1 MNRSEMTNMTKTDEP
16 DPASRWTLE
25 EFEMQIADMMDA
37 AYKTPVDNRSARM
50 KARASRV
57 TPGIIEGIRNAGP
70 HMPGKDRIVFPHT
83 IGFDLKNDPLPD
95 RACISIPG
103 EEGRQI
109 GYLRRMNG
117 AVSWRD
123 LAALDV
129 ARMPDDMPWYRVT
142 YLYTHR
148 RALRGCTVWCWIDAA
163 GKVRIAESPGM
174 EADDVRGNAAMADM
188 ICTTLQAQADRRFCW
203 EIAADEGY
211 AKASLGCTA
220 EEVKSLLY
228 ARQLPVTATGRK
240 RPILHLVAAHRRR
253 MKEGIDVDIKP
264 FLRGVAEVTM
274 DGTLFRV
281 RAPESNTRQP
291 SLIRYD

>member
-1 MNRSEMTNMTKTDEP
+1 MMDNTNNP
-16 DPASRWTLE
+16 DRWTQE
-25 EFEMQIADMMDA
+25 DFETQIADMLDA
-37 AYKTPVDNRSARM
+37 AYKTPVDRKSTSM

-57 TPGIIEGIRNAGP
+57 TPGIVEGIRSAGP
-70 HMPGKDRIVFPHT
+70 HMPGKDRIVLPHT
-83 IGFDLKNDPLPD
+83 IGFDLDNDPLPE

-103 EEGRQI
+103 DEGRQI

-117 AVSWRD
+117 VISWRD

-129 ARMPDDMPWYRVT
+129 AHMPDDMPWYRVT
-142 YLYTHR
+142 YLFTKR
-148 RALRGCTVWCWIDAA
+148 RTLRGATVWCWIDSA
-163 GKVRIAESPGM
+163 GKVRLADSPGLDTAKDNTAPM
-174 EADDVRGNAAMADM
+174 EDM
-188 ICTTLQAQADRRFCW
+188 ISTTLQAQADRRFCW
-203 EIAADEGY
+203 EIAADEGF

-228 ARQLPVTATGRK
+228 ARQLPVTSTGRK

-264 FLRGVAEVTM
+264 FLRGVAEVSM

-281 RAPESNTRQP
+281 RAPESK
-291 SLIRYD
+291 SVVM

>member
-1 MNRSEMTNMTKTDEP
+1 MNTSEMTAMTKTNER
-16 DPASRWTLE
+16 DPADHWTLE

-37 AYKTPVDNRSARM
+37 AYKTPVDRKSRTM
-50 KARASRV
+50 KARASRI
-57 TPGIIEGIRNAGP
+57 TPGIIEGIRNTGP
-70 HMPGKDRIVFPHT
+70 HMPGKDRIVLPHT
-83 IGFDLKNDPLPD
+83 IGFDLDNDPLPE

-103 EEGRQI
+103 EEEGRQI

-117 AVSWRD
+117 VVSWRD
-123 LAALDV
+123 LASLDV

-142 YLYTHR
+142 YLFTKR

-163 GKVRIAESPGM
+163 GKVRLANSPGLDTATDNTASM
-174 EADDVRGNAAMADM
+174 EDM
-188 ICTTLQAQADRRFCW
+188 ISTTLQAQADRRFCW
-203 EIAADEGY
+203 EIAADEGF

-274 DGTLFRV
+274 DGTQFKV
-281 RAPESNTRQP
+281 RAPQTGAQAA
-291 SLIRYD
+291 

>member
-1 MNRSEMTNMTKTDEP
+1 MTQ
-16 DPASRWTLE
+16 RWTLE

-37 AYKTPVDNRSARM
+37 AFKTPVDRKSTAM
-50 KARASRV
+50 KARASRI
-57 TPGIIEGIRNAGP
+57 TPGIIEGVRNAGP
-70 HMPGKDRIVFPHT
+70 HMPGKDRIVLPHT
-83 IGFDLKNDPLPD
+83 IGFDLDNDPLPV

-103 EEGRQI
+103 EEEGRQI
-109 GYLRRMNG
+109 CYLRRMNG
-117 AVSWRD
+117 VVSWRD

-142 YLYTHR
+142 YLFTKR
-148 RALRGCTVWCWIDAA
+148 RTLRGATVWCWIDGA

-174 EADDVRGNAAMADM
+174 EADDVRGNAAMMDM
-188 ICTTLQAQADRRFCW
+188 ISTTLQAQADRRFCW
-203 EIAADEGY
+203 EIAADEGF

-274 DGTLFRV
+274 DGTQFKV
-281 RAPESNTRQP
+281 RAPEAKP
-291 SLIRYD
+291 

>member
-1 MNRSEMTNMTKTDEP
+1 MTKADN
-16 DPASRWTLE
+16 RWTLE

-37 AYKTPVDNRSARM
+37 AYKTPVDRKSATM
-50 KARASRV
+50 KARASRI

-70 HMPGKDRIVFPHT
+70 HMPGKDRIVLPHT
-83 IGFDLKNDPLPD
+83 IGFDLDNDPLPE

-103 EEGRQI
+103 EDEGRQI

-117 AVSWRD
+117 VVSWRD

-142 YLYTHR
+142 YLFTKR

-188 ICTTLQAQADRRFCW
+188 ICTTLQAEADRRFCW

-274 DGTLFRV
+274 DGTQFKV
-281 RAPESNTRQP
+281 RAPQTGVQAA
-291 SLIRYD
+291 

>member
-1 MNRSEMTNMTKTDEP
+1 MTQ
-16 DPASRWTLE
+16 RWTQD
-25 EFEMQIADMMDA
+25 EFEMQIADMIDA
-37 AYKTPVDNRSARM
+37 AYRTPVNRKSKTM
-50 KARASRV
+50 KARASRI
-57 TPGIIEGIRNAGP
+57 TPGIIEGVRNAGP
-70 HMPGKDRIVFPHT
+70 HMPGKDRIVLPHT
-83 IGFDLKNDPLPD
+83 IGFDLDNDPLPV

-103 EEGRQI
+103 EEEGRQI
-109 GYLRRMNG
+109 CYLRRMNG
-117 AVSWRD
+117 VVSWRD

-142 YLYTHR
+142 YLFTKR
-148 RALRGCTVWCWIDAA
+148 RTLRGATVWCWIDGA

-174 EADDVRGNAAMADM
+174 EADDVRGNAAMMDM
-188 ICTTLQAQADRRFCW
+188 ISTTLQAQADRRFCW
-203 EIAADEGY
+203 EIAADEGF

-274 DGTLFRV
+274 DGTQFKV
-281 RAPESNTRQP
+281 RAPEAKP
-291 SLIRYD
+291 

>member
-1 MNRSEMTNMTKTDEP
+1 MTQ
-16 DPASRWTLE
+16 RWTQD
-25 EFEMQIADMMDA
+25 EFEMQIADMIDA
-37 AYKTPVDNRSARM
+37 AYRTPVNRKSKTM
-50 KARASRV
+50 KARASRI
-57 TPGIIEGIRNAGP
+57 TPGIIEGVRNAGP
-70 HMPGKDRIVFPHT
+70 HMPGKDRIVLPHT
-83 IGFDLKNDPLPD
+83 IGFDLDNDPLPV

-103 EEGRQI
+103 EEEGRQI
-109 GYLRRMNG
+109 CYLRRMNG
-117 AVSWRD
+117 VVSWRD

-142 YLYTHR
+142 YLFTKR
-148 RALRGCTVWCWIDAA
+148 RTLRGATVWCWIDCA

-174 EADDVRGNAAMADM
+174 EADDVRGNAAMMDM
-188 ICTTLQAQADRRFCW
+188 ISTTLQAQADRRFCW
-203 EIAADEGY
+203 EIAADEGF

-274 DGTLFRV
+274 DGTQFKV
-281 RAPESNTRQP
+281 RAPEAKP
-291 SLIRYD
+291 CP

>member
-1 MNRSEMTNMTKTDEP
+1 MNRSEMTTMTKTNERDQA
-16 DPASRWTLE
+16 DRWTLE

-37 AYKTPVDNRSARM
+37 AYKTPVDRKSRTM
-50 KARASRV
+50 KARASRI
-57 TPGIIEGIRNAGP
+57 TPGIIEGIRTTGP
-70 HMPGKDRIVFPHT
+70 HMPGKDRIVLPHT
-83 IGFDLKNDPLPD
+83 IGFDLDNDPLPE

-117 AVSWRD
+117 VVSWRD

-129 ARMPDDMPWYRVT
+129 ARMPDDMPWYRTT
-142 YLYTHR
+142 YLFIKR
-148 RALRGCTVWCWIDAA
+148 RALRGVTVWCWIDSA
-163 GKVRIAESPGM
+163 GKVRLADSPGLNTATDNTASM
-174 EADDVRGNAAMADM
+174 EDM
-188 ICTTLQAQADRRFCW
+188 ISTTLQAQADRRFCW
-203 EIAADEGY
+203 EIAADDGY

-253 MKEGIDVDIKP
+253 MKEGIDVDIKT

-274 DGTLFRV
+274 DGTQFKV
-281 RAPESNTRQP
+281 RAPQTGAQAA
-291 SLIRYD
+291 

>member
-1 MNRSEMTNMTKTDEP
+1 MTKADN
-16 DPASRWTLE
+16 RWTLE

-37 AYKTPVDNRSARM
+37 AYKTPVDRKSATM
-50 KARASRV
+50 KARASRI

-70 HMPGKDRIVFPHT
+70 HMPGKDRIVLPHT
-83 IGFDLKNDPLPD
+83 IGFDLDNDPLPE

-103 EEGRQI
+103 EDEGRQI

-117 AVSWRD
+117 VVIWRD

-142 YLYTHR
+142 YLFTKR

-188 ICTTLQAQADRRFCW
+188 ICTTLQAEADRRFCW

-274 DGTLFRV
+274 DGTQFKV
-281 RAPESNTRQP
+281 RAPQTGVQAA
-291 SLIRYD
+291 

>member
-1 MNRSEMTNMTKTDEP
+1 MTGTNMTKTDN
-16 DPASRWTLE
+16 RWTQE

-37 AYKTPVDNRSARM
+37 AYKTPVDRKSATM
-50 KARASRV
+50 KARASRI

-70 HMPGKDRIVFPHT
+70 HMPGKDRIVLPHT
-83 IGFDLKNDPLPD
+83 IGFDLKNDPLPE

-103 EEGRQI
+103 EEEGRQI

-117 AVSWRD
+117 VVSWRD

-142 YLYTHR
+142 YLFTKR
-148 RALRGCTVWCWIDAA
+148 RALRGYTVWCWIDGA

-174 EADDVRGNAAMADM
+174 EADDVRGNAAMEDM
-188 ICTTLQAQADRRFCW
+188 ISTALQAQADRRFCW
-203 EIAADEGY
+203 EIAADEGF

-274 DGTLFRV
+274 DGTRFKV
-281 RAPESNTRQP
+281 RAPQTGVQAASITP
-291 SLIRYD
+291 P

>member
-1 MNRSEMTNMTKTDEP
+1 MMDNTNNP
-16 DPASRWTLE
+16 DRWTQE
-25 EFEMQIADMMDA
+25 DFETQIADMLDA
-37 AYKTPVDNRSARM
+37 AYKTPVDRKSTSM

-57 TPGIIEGIRNAGP
+57 TPGIVEGIRSAGP
-70 HMPGKDRIVFPHT
+70 HMPGKDRIVLPHT
-83 IGFDLKNDPLPD
+83 IGFDLDNDPLPE

-103 EEGRQI
+103 DEGRQI

-117 AVSWRD
+117 VISWRD

-142 YLYTHR
+142 YLFTNR
-148 RALRGCTVWCWIDAA
+148 RALRGCTVWCWIDGA

-174 EADDVRGNAAMADM
+174 EADDKQGNSAMEDM
-188 ICTTLQAQADRRFCW
+188 ISTTLQAQADRRFCW
-203 EIAADEGY
+203 EIAANEGF

-253 MKEGIDVDIKP
+253 MKEVIDVDIKP

-281 RAPESNTRQP
+281 RAPESK
-291 SLIRYD
+291 SVVM

>member
-1 MNRSEMTNMTKTDEP
+1 MNTSEMTTMTKTNER
-16 DPASRWTLE
+16 DPADRWTLE

-37 AYKTPVDNRSARM
+37 AYKTPVDRKSTTM
-50 KARASRV
+50 KARASRI

-70 HMPGKDRIVFPHT
+70 HMPGKDRIVLPHT
-83 IGFDLKNDPLPD
+83 IGFDLDNDPLPE

-103 EEGRQI
+103 EEEGRQI

-117 AVSWRD
+117 VVNWRD

-129 ARMPDDMPWYRVT
+129 ARMPDDMPWYRAT

-163 GKVRIAESPGM
+163 GKVRVAESPGM
-174 EADDVRGNAAMADM
+174 EADDVRGNAAVADM
-188 ICTTLQAQADRRFCW
+188 VCTALQAQADRRFCW

-274 DGTLFRV
+274 DGTQFKV
-281 RAPESNTRQP
+281 RAPQTGVQAA
-291 SLIRYD
+291 

>member
-1 MNRSEMTNMTKTDEP
+1 MNTSEMTTMTKTNER
-16 DPASRWTLE
+16 DPADRWTLE

-37 AYKTPVDNRSARM
+37 AYKTPVYRKSATM
-50 KARASRV
+50 KARASRI

-70 HMPGKDRIVFPHT
+70 HMPGKDRIVLPHT
-83 IGFDLKNDPLPD
+83 IGFDLDNDPLPE

-103 EEGRQI
+103 EEEGRQI

-117 AVSWRD
+117 VVSWRD

-142 YLYTHR
+142 YLFTKR

-163 GKVRIAESPGM
+163 GKVRLADSPGLDTATDNTASM
-174 EADDVRGNAAMADM
+174 EDM
-188 ICTTLQAQADRRFCW
+188 ISTTLQAQADRRFCW
-203 EIAADEGY
+203 EIAADEGF

-274 DGTLFRV
+274 DGTQFKV
-281 RAPESNTRQP
+281 RAPQTGVQAA
-291 SLIRYD
+291 